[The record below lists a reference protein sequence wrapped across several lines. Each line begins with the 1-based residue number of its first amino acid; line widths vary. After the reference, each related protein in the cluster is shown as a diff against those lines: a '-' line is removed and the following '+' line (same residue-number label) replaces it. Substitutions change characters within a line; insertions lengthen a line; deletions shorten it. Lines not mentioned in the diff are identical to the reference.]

1 MKAKALMITIV
12 VGLSTF
18 IIGWFLHGKMPPS
31 NQTKDTQMINGF
43 VDTLLQADSIKSN
56 NFAHIISGHFIL
68 DKSNCAGF
76 NFINKDIVLWTN
88 EIACNEP
95 DTLKLRW
102 LNDSTF
108 MTRSTLRINEK
119 CPPSVEIY
127 KIVSFNGKQLTLKDI
142 WTGWNDSKDE
152 TLKFSK
158 VAD

>member
-1 MKAKALMITIV
+1 MITIV